1 MSGGFFRG
9 TSADQDT
16 RFSNKQAKLLKSQK
30 FPAELEHLVDMTK
43 VNMEVMKPWITKRV
57 TELLGFE
64 DEVLINFIH
73 GLLDK
78 KEVNGKEVQIQI
90 TGFMEKNTGK
100 FMKELWTLLLGAQKN
115 ASGVPQQFLDAK
127 EEELRKKKVENDMI
141 TSEIQKKKDMES
153 KEIMEER
160 LKKLDG
166 RFNMKNND
174 TAPDP
179 TVKPRDSGHYI
190 HDGKESYKSNG
201 VRTRNRVSR
210 SPHSPAISTSPR
222 RVSPSRSMSKS
233 FSNSRSYSGHR
244 SRSISRSPEARGRSV
259 SSERIRRSPRWRSI
273 SPRRRSPWRSPN
285 RRPYLRRR
293 SRSRSDYRSP
303 SPIRRRMYSPYR
315 HSSPFRRHRTP
326 SPIKRRRS
334 PSPTGSPSPS
344 RRRKSPSPSRRRR
357 SPSPSRRRRSPSPSR
372 RRRSPSP
379 SRRHRSPSPARRHR
393 SPSPA
398 GRHRSPSPAGRR
410 RSPSP
415 AGRRRSPSPA
425 GRRRSPSP
433 AGRRRSPSPARRR
446 RSPSPA
452 RRRRS
457 PSPARRRRSPS
468 PARRRRSPSPAR
480 RRRSPSPLCR
490 RRSPPPIRRRSSP
503 SPVQRRSPV
512 IRGRTPSPVRR
523 PPTRV
528 WRRSESPMQSPS
540 PIRRRYV
547 SRSPQCGS
555 PSPLQ
560 RRSPVSDKKRSPTPS
575 PRRSLSPNDW
585 SSQSPTRRFS
595 SSTVRR
601 NSPVRVQGRLSPQIH
616 HPARPLQSGQRDKDR
631 KYSHLKSQDSMSTPE
646 KSPVRS
652 ISPQTRSETS
662 SEDRRESRDPKAT
675 SQKKSKYSSPVSKQK
690 DFPAKSRDG
699 DDFSP
704 ERSAGQLASNYHH
717 YDNTDQTKKNR
728 EIKGD
733 RTPGKRDESPAQQ
746 KSPMNKEIL
755 SSKKPL
761 ESYAVDIKKTDSKDR
776 PHSNYAKNSD
786 RGHKSK
792 VSRDLDGKVDR
803 VNHDGSYD
811 SVSEESDKHTKDRRT
826 HKRSEKKIVSSD
838 EDYSSD
844 SELED
849 WKETKRKKKEDKKR
863 RKEEKRQRRED
874 RRRRRDGRRAQK
886 LKVKSKPD
894 YTSEDEDV
902 ERLDRSDNKE
912 ALPEQTELE
921 IELRNKALESLK
933 AKRGADN

>member
-57 TELLGFE
+57 TEHLGFE

-100 FMKELWTLLLGAQKN
+100 FMKELWTLLLSAQKN

-127 EEELRKKKVENDMI
+127 EEELRKKKVENDRI
-141 TSEIQKKKDMES
+141 TSEIQRKKDTES

-166 RFNMKNND
+166 GFDMKNND

-179 TVKPRDSGHYI
+179 TVKPRDSGHYV
-190 HDGKESYKSNG
+190 HDGKESDKSNG

-210 SPHSPAISTSPR
+210 SPHSPAISTSPH

-233 FSNSRSYSGHR
+233 FSNSRSYSGGRHR

-259 SSERIRRSPRWRSI
+259 SSERIRHSPRRRSI

-285 RRPYLRRR
+285 RRSYLRRR
-293 SRSRSDYRSP
+293 SRSRSNYRSP
-303 SPIRRRMYSPYR
+303 SPIRRRMHSPYR
-315 HSSPFRRHRTP
+315 HSSPFRRRRTP
-326 SPIKRRRS
+326 SPIKRCRS
-334 PSPTGSPSPS
+334 PSPT
-344 RRRKSPSPSRRRR
+344 R
-357 SPSPSRRRRSPSPSR
+357 SPSPA
-372 RRRSPSP
+372 
-379 SRRHRSPSPARRHR
+379 RRHRSPSPARRHR

-398 GRHRSPSPAGRR
+398 RRH
-410 RSPSP
+410 
-415 AGRRRSPSPA
+415 
-425 GRRRSPSP
+425 
-433 AGRRRSPSPARRR
+433 RSPSPARRR

-480 RRRSPSPLCR
+480 RRRSPSPASRRRSPSPARRHRSPSPLRRHRSPSPLRRHRSPSPARRHRSPSPLRRHRSPSPLRR
-490 RRSPPPIRRRSSP
+490 RRSPPPIRRRRSP

-512 IRGRTPSPVRR
+512 IRGRSPSPVHR
-523 PPTRV
+523 PPARV

-547 SRSPQCGS
+547 SRSP
-555 PSPLQ
+555 PPLQ
-560 RRSPVSDKKRSPTPS
+560 CRSPVSAKKRSPTPS
-575 PRRSLSPNDW
+575 PRRSLSPDEC

-595 SSTVRR
+595 PSTVRR
-601 NSPVRVQGRLSPQIH
+601 NSPRRQRNSPVRVQERLSPQIH
-616 HPARPLQSGQRDKDR
+616 HPSRPLQSGQRDKDH
-631 KYSHLKSQDSMSTPE
+631 KSSYLKSQDSMSTPE
-646 KSPVRS
+646 KSPIRS
-652 ISPQTRSETS
+652 ISPQTRSGTS
-662 SEDRRESRDPKAT
+662 SEDRRDPKT

-690 DFPAKSRDG
+690 DSPAMFCDG
-699 DDFSP
+699 DDLSP
-704 ERSAGQLASNYHH
+704 ERSDGQLESKYHH
-717 YDNTDQTKKNR
+717 YANTDQTKKSR

-733 RTPGKRDESPAQQ
+733 RTPGKRDESPAQH

-755 SSKKPL
+755 SSKKPR

-786 RGHKSK
+786 RGRKSEANQ
-792 VSRDLDGKVDR
+792 DLDGKVDR

-811 SVSEESDKHTKDRRT
+811 SVSEESDKHRKDRRT
-826 HKRSEKKIVSSD
+826 HKRSEKKVVSSD

-849 WKETKRKKKEDKKR
+849 WKEAKRKKKEDKKR

-874 RRRRRDGRRAQK
+874 RRRKRDGRRAEK
-886 LKVKSKPD
+886 LKVKGKPD

-902 ERLDRSDNKE
+902 EQLDRSDNKE
-912 ALPEQTELE
+912 TLSEQTELE

-933 AKRGADN
+933 AKGGMDN